1 MNPKGAYS
9 LKILLYRGCIFMYL
23 LVKQLEVIMNPNLA
37 LLILSWQVACL
48 FHETETEKLL
58 PGSASA
64 TEAES
69 DELDKIHDELTPDV
83 SWDDFNM
90 VYGGFSN
97 AKARTEA
104 CVVALK
110 NSSEEFKRAVLN
122 SMIRIAEASNED
134 GNASNISPEEK
145 AFIGQVKESLGV

>member
-1 MNPKGAYS
+1 
-9 LKILLYRGCIFMYL
+9 
-23 LVKQLEVIMNPNLA
+23 MNPNLA

-83 SWDDFNM
+83 SWDDFNNT
-90 VYGGFSN
+90 YGKFVG
-97 AKARTEA
+97 AKARTES
-104 CVVALK
+104 CVSALVGQ
-110 NSSEEFKRAVLN
+110 SEEFKRSVLN
-122 SMIRIAEASNED
+122 SMIRIAEASKEDNNE
-134 GNASNISPEEK
+134 SNISPEEK
-145 AFIGQVKESLGV
+145 AFIGQVKDALGV

>member
-1 MNPKGAYS
+1 MK
-9 LKILLYRGCIFMYL
+9 
-23 LVKQLEVIMNPNLA
+23 PNLA

-83 SWDDFNM
+83 DWDDFNM

-97 AKARTEA
+97 AKARTDA
-104 CVVALK
+104 CIAALK
-110 NSSEEFKRAVLN
+110 NESAEFKSKVL
-122 SMIRIAEASNED
+122 EAMLRVAAASKEDDNET
-134 GNASNISPEEK
+134 NISPEEMS
-145 AFIGQVKESLGV
+145 FVQQVKAALIG